1 MVLKIMKTHSSNAIF
16 VIKGLELE
24 LELEK
29 VKTISQSALRSHTV
43 LTLGEPQNLN
53 DVDIYYLKIK
63 IEATSSRELID
74 LLQKMEKL
82 TKIVEDILDQ
92 KIWEN
97 CSDTNDQ
104 ISTMKGKMK
113 NIKAEHEIHH

>member
-1 MVLKIMKTHSSNAIF
+1 MKTHSSNAIF

-63 IEATSSRELID
+63 IEATSSRKLID

-92 KIWEN
+92 KI
-97 CSDTNDQ
+97 
-104 ISTMKGKMK
+104 
-113 NIKAEHEIHH
+113 